1 MTCTLEDI
9 LKSRDRRNFQRQNLL
24 MTYGGLAVTLQ
35 LNIPGANKDKDI
47 YRKTLLSCYQEV
59 KSMFDNKGIPINY
72 DKVQFFITGPEAILI
87 VDSRVPHLKELMIH
101 IEETHP
107 LGRLFDIDVFNH
119 NGEPYSRTCLKKTP
133 RSCYI
138 CGESAKV
145 CARSRKHEV
154 SEIIKCIDLMMTDYH
169 F

>member
-1 MTCTLEDI
+1 MSCTLEDI
-9 LKSRDRRNFQRQNLL
+9 LESRDRRCFQRKNLL
-24 MTYGGLAVTLQ
+24 MTYEGVAVTLQ

-59 KSMFDNKGIPINY
+59 KSMFDNKGIPIKY
-72 DKVQFFITGPEAILI
+72 DTVQFFMTGPESILI
-87 VDSRVPHLKELMIH
+87 ADSRVPHLKELMIH

-119 NGEPYSRTCLKKTP
+119 NGEQYSRTRLNHTP

-138 CGESAKV
+138 CGESAKI
-145 CARSRKHEV
+145 CARSRKHDI
-154 SEIIKCIDLMMTDYH
+154 SEIIECIDSMMTDYH